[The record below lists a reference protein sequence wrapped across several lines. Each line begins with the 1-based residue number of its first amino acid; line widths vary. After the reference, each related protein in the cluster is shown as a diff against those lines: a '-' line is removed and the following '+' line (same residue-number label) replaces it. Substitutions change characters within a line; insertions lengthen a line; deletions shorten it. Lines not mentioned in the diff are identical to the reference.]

1 MKERHVLKKINA
13 LKARQNLG
21 QLLEEVYY
29 SGDQYVIERAGKP
42 MAAIVPVWQAEER
55 EAQRQRFFA
64 IVENIWEKNKKVDPQ
79 KVEADVA
86 QAVRAVRHK
95 EVRRLH
101 R

>member
-1 MKERHVLKKINA
+1 MKETKVLKKINA

-21 QLLEEVYY
+21 QILEEVYY

-55 EAQRQRFFA
+55 EAERQRFFA
-64 IVENIWEKNKKVDPQ
+64 MVENIWERNKKADPQ
-79 KVEADVA
+79 QVEADVA
-86 QAVRAVRHK
+86 KAVRAVRRK
-95 EVRRLH
+95 EARRQH